1 MENHVGMD
9 CCMLC
14 GEPKSIA
21 LATRY
26 RTNRKGEMQP
36 VKKIPQRFASGPE
49 LCDKC
54 LEKMKKDNTFV
65 MYEAEQ
71 VYNHK
76 HNKHLP
82 QFTGRYLIVNFEAIN
97 KDFESY
103 DFIDKN
109 RFILCKPQ
117 EFEKFLGADDER
129 N

>member
-21 LATRY
+21 LAMQYKTV
-26 RTNRKGEMQP
+26 NGKMQP
-36 VKKIPQRFASGPE
+36 KHPIPQRFASGPE

-54 LEKMKKDNTFV
+54 LEKMKNDNTFV

-71 VYNHK
+71 VFNHK

-82 QFTGRYLIVNFEAIN
+82 KFTGRYLIVNFEAVN
-97 KDFESY
+97 KDFDSY

-117 EFEKFLGADDER
+117 EFEKFITHGEK
-129 N
+129 

>member
-1 MENHVGMD
+1 MENHVGLD

-21 LATRY
+21 LATEY
-26 RTNRKGEMQP
+26 KNVNGKMEP
-36 VKKIPQRFASGPE
+36 KHPIPKRFASGPE

-71 VYNHK
+71 VFNHK
-76 HNKHLP
+76 YKKHLP
-82 QFTGRYLIVNFEAIN
+82 EFTGRYLIVNFEAVS
-97 KDFESY
+97 KDFDSY

-117 EFEKFLGADDER
+117 EFAKFINQGEK
-129 N
+129 

>member
-21 LATRY
+21 LATQY
-26 RTNRKGEMQP
+26 KNVNGKMQP
-36 VKKIPQRFASGPE
+36 KHPIPQRFASGPE

-54 LEKMKKDNTFV
+54 LEKMKADNTFV

-71 VYNHK
+71 VFNHK
-76 HNKHLP
+76 HKKHLP
-82 QFTGRYLIVNFEAIN
+82 EFTGRYLIVNFEAVD
-97 KDFESY
+97 KGFDSY

-117 EFEKFLGADDER
+117 EFKKFLNQGE

>member
-21 LATRY
+21 LATEY
-26 RTNRKGEMQP
+26 KNVNGKMQP
-36 VKKIPQRFASGPE
+36 KHPIPQRFASGPE

-54 LEKMKKDNTFV
+54 LEKMKTDNTFV

-71 VYNHK
+71 VFNHK

-82 QFTGRYLIVNFEAIN
+82 EFTGRYLIVNFEAVD
-97 KDFESY
+97 KGFDSY

-117 EFEKFLGADDER
+117 EFKKFITQGE
-129 N
+129 NNG

>member
-14 GEPKSIA
+14 GEPKGIV
-21 LATRY
+21 LATEY
-26 RTNRKGEMQP
+26 KNVNGKMQP
-36 VKKIPQRFASGPE
+36 KHPILQRFASGPE

-54 LEKMKKDNTFV
+54 LEKMKNDNTFV

-71 VYNHK
+71 VFNHK

-82 QFTGRYLIVNFEAIN
+82 EFTGRYLIVNFEAVN
-97 KDFESY
+97 KDFDSY

-117 EFEKFLGADDER
+117 EFEKFVNQGEK
-129 N
+129 

>member
-21 LATRY
+21 LATQY
-26 RTNRKGEMQP
+26 KNVNGKMQP
-36 VKKIPQRFASGPE
+36 KHPIPQRFASGPE

-54 LEKMKKDNTFV
+54 LEKMKTDNTFV

-71 VYNHK
+71 VFNHK

-82 QFTGRYLIVNFEAIN
+82 QFTGRYLIVKFEAVD
-97 KDFESY
+97 KGFDSY

-117 EFEKFLGADDER
+117 EFEKFITQGE
-129 N
+129 NNG

>member
-21 LATRY
+21 LATQY
-26 RTNRKGEMQP
+26 KNVNGKMQP
-36 VKKIPQRFASGPE
+36 KHPIPQRFASGPE

-54 LEKMKKDNTFV
+54 LKKMKTDNTFV

-71 VYNHK
+71 VFNHK

-82 QFTGRYLIVNFEAIN
+82 EFTGRYLIVNFEAVD
-97 KDFESY
+97 KGFDSY

-117 EFEKFLGADDER
+117 EFEKFITHGE
-129 N
+129 NNG

>member
-21 LATRY
+21 LATEY
-26 RTNRKGEMQP
+26 KTVNGKMQP
-36 VKKIPQRFASGPE
+36 KHPIPQRFASGPE

-54 LEKMKKDNTFV
+54 LEKMKNDNTFV

-71 VYNHK
+71 VFNHK

-82 QFTGRYLIVNFEAIN
+82 KFTGRYLIVNFEAVD
-97 KDFESY
+97 KGFDSY

-117 EFEKFLGADDER
+117 EFEKFINTGE
-129 N
+129 NNG

>member
-21 LATRY
+21 LATEY
-26 RTNRKGEMQP
+26 KTVNGKMQP
-36 VKKIPQRFASGPE
+36 KHPIPQRFASGPE

-54 LEKMKKDNTFV
+54 LEKMKNDNTFV

-71 VYNHK
+71 VFNHK

-82 QFTGRYLIVNFEAIN
+82 EFTGRYLIVNFEAVD
-97 KDFESY
+97 KGFDSY

-117 EFEKFLGADDER
+117 EFEKFVNQALA
-129 N
+129 

>member
-1 MENHVGMD
+1 MENHVGLD

-21 LATRY
+21 LATEY
-26 RTNRKGEMQP
+26 KNVNG
-36 VKKIPQRFASGPE
+36 KIEPKHPIPKRFASGPE

-71 VYNHK
+71 VYNYKHK
-76 HNKHLP
+76 KHLP
-82 QFTGRYLIVNFEAIN
+82 EFTGRYLIMNFEAVN

-117 EFEKFLGADDER
+117 EFERFINQGEK
-129 N
+129 

>member
-21 LATRY
+21 LATKY
-26 RTNRKGEMQP
+26 KTVNGKMQP
-36 VKKIPQRFASGPE
+36 KHPIPQRFASGPE

-54 LEKMKKDNTFV
+54 LEKMKTDNTFV

-71 VYNHK
+71 VFNHK

-82 QFTGRYLIVNFEAIN
+82 EFTGRYLIVNFEAIS

-103 DFIDKN
+103 DFVDKN

-117 EFEKFLGADDER
+117 EFNKFINQGE
-129 N
+129 NNG